1 MLRNEKK
8 KARCSCGDKHEQDH
22 IACCSPWLGLDEPE
36 PDTGTEDTAAAGG
49 FLDERPFFLDS
60 DALDESTWFLGAAD
74 FFLAGAV
81 A

>member
-1 MLRNEKK
+1 
-8 KARCSCGDKHEQDH
+8 
-22 IACCSPWLGLDEPE
+22 LDEPE

-49 FLDERPFFLDS
+49 FLDERLFFLDS